1 MVIPSCRFLGPK
13 APSTISSSFTLSSST
28 NGSSYVGSRAPSALG
43 VTTAA
48 APPPSTSSIPARSPG
63 SVSAQ
68 SPLSLQQ
75 YESFDWSDEVDRG
88 FEAQQGDVP
97 TSPQSASTAR
107 APVRH
112 TAPPRRAP
120 EPAGAIDPSR
130 DYEYDED
137 DVPKRSTSDA
147 MKDIFH
153 GAPKV
158 AASVENAG
166 LHNLEEEE
174 EEGLEDDY
182 LAWNYPHAVD
192 ASPAGDEVDIKNPW
206 DGYDAPRMEPP
217 VKVNIK
223 GGEKWICPEHGST
236 CSPGICKARAYVE
249 HMRRKEKERDERQEA
264 KRKRQE
270 KLTKAAER
278 RERKNLKARAEGREV
293 SYDPSPHVAYRNKGV
308 GGGGSE
314 SEDSASLSGTLTEV
328 DRIDTWFD

>member
-28 NGSSYVGSRAPSALG
+28 NGSSYVESRAPSALG

-48 APPPSTSSIPARSPG
+48 AHPPSTSSIPARPSG
-63 SVSAQ
+63 SVSAP
-68 SPLSLQQ
+68 SALSLQQ

-88 FEAQQGDVP
+88 FEAQQGDIP

-107 APVRH
+107 APIGH

-120 EPAGAIDPSR
+120 EPAGAIEPDR
-130 DYEYDED
+130 GYDYDEE

-153 GAPKV
+153 GAPKG

-174 EEGLEDDY
+174 EELEDDY

-192 ASPAGDEVDIKNPW
+192 ATTREWSPADDEVDPKNPW
-206 DGYDAPRMEPP
+206 DRYDAPRMEPP
-217 VKVNIK
+217 VKINIK
-223 GGEKWICPEHGST
+223 GGEEWICPEHGST

-264 KRKRQE
+264 KKKRQE
-270 KLTKAAER
+270 KFMKAAER
-278 RERKNLKARAEGREV
+278 RERKAQAEGRK
-293 SYDPSPHVAYRNKGV
+293 YDPPPHVPYQYKGA
-308 GGGGSE
+308 GGSGSE
-314 SEDSASLSGTLTEV
+314 SEDSDSPSGK
-328 DRIDTWFD
+328 